1 VATIQ
6 IRNIPDEVYLTYKRR
21 ALRARR
27 SLQEYLLEKLTADA
41 AQPTLD
47 EVLERAADNAVD
59 SVGTGDILDE
69 LARTRSER

>member
-27 SLQEYLLEKLTADA
+27 SLQEYLLDKLTSDA

-47 EVLERAADNAVD
+47 EVLERAADNAVE
-59 SVGTGDILDE
+59 SVGTSDILDE
-69 LARTRSER
+69 LARARSER